1 MLNYSHRV
9 QFQNSTVFI
18 FHLNGEVLL
27 YRSKFFL
34 LAAIFLCMLCV
45 PVVSAQPQPWKV
57 STYQGNGQLICIS
70 CNIMSGG
77 GGVLPFVGGANN
89 TTLVKY
95 APLYAKVTDN
105 NGSPVANAAVSWSIT
120 TGLGTNLNP
129 LAVSSTTTDANGIT
143 YIPVSGISS
152 QATQNGPVQST
163 VTATAAGSAAVFNLW
178 QTGANSQNDPQVT
191 IQVIGYPFDVD
202 AFKRTA
208 GSTGTPITVHAAG
221 SGLVFTGTV
230 GVLPNVSVRLVNYQ
244 SSPTVMCATGANAD
258 PGSVLTDSNGD
269 ASCSPMFSGS
279 GSGQFAILVGGL
291 VWRTINITD
300 GVPQPA
306 ASPYVATPGVLDGSQ
321 QPNFAGFY
329 STAVINETVTAPTVS
344 SIQVISGS
352 GQSANQGTA
361 LAAPLVAQVN
371 SASGALANQP
381 VTWSVSPAGAATLS
395 STSSATDASGRAST
409 RVTFASN
416 ASGTVTITMSATGSN
431 VTPASFTATATI
443 PTQLSGV
450 TKLSGDGQTALVN
463 TAFANP
469 LVVQVTVASGS
480 NANQTVQFSVSGP
493 ATLSGSSALTG
504 ADGRAQV
511 SVTAG
516 ATTGAVTVTAT
527 VGTFSTTFSL
537 TVAPP
542 GPQITATSFSNGAD
556 FQVGSLSPCSI
567 ATVIGPGLAPGLN
580 GYILS
585 NPLGVGYLNYTVAT
599 DTVTVGGAQAP
610 IYNVANINGQQ
621 QVTFQVP
628 CTVTP
633 GSSVPIIVGVG
644 AGSATVNV
652 AIKPAS
658 PGVFLSANTINVN
671 GFGALPIAAIEKRDG
686 TFVSP
691 SNPAR
696 VGETVFAF
704 VNGLGPTTP
713 AVATNSVP
721 GFAVPSTAVGQVI
734 VGIQNAGVP
743 VTLAQLTQD
752 MIGVFM
758 VGFQIP
764 ANTAAGNLVFSI
776 GVIPAGSSQ
785 AYYSNPAA
793 IYVQ

>member
-1 MLNYSHRV
+1 V
-9 QFQNSTVFI
+9 
-18 FHLNGEVLL
+18 
-27 YRSKFFL
+27 
-34 LAAIFLCMLCV
+34 A
-45 PVVSAQPQPWKV
+45 SAQPQPWTI
-57 STYQGNGQLICIS
+57 SAYQGNGQLICIS
-70 CNIMSGG
+70 CNLVAGAG
-77 GGVLPFVGGANN
+77 QTQPFVGGALNE
-89 TTLVKY
+89 TLVKY

-120 TGLGTNLNP
+120 SGLLSNLIP

-143 YIPVSGISS
+143 YIPVSGIIS
-152 QATQNGPVQST
+152 QASQNGPVQST
-163 VTATAAGSAAVFNLW
+163 VTATAAGSSNGSTAVFTLT
-178 QTGANSQNDPQVT
+178 QTGFNVNADPQIT
-191 IQVIGYPFDVD
+191 AVINGGNPYDPT
-202 AFKRTA
+202 AFSGTA
-208 GSTGTPITVHAAG
+208 GSSGATPITAH
-221 SGLVFTGTV
+221 VFGYG
-230 GVLPNVSVRLVNYQ
+230 GVLVAGTAGINGPLQNVSLRLVNYQ
-244 SSPTVMCATGANAD
+244 SSPTVTCARGAGAD

-269 ASCSPMFSGS
+269 ASCTPVFSGS
-279 GSGQFAILVGGL
+279 GSGQFAILIGGL
-291 VWRTINITD
+291 VWQTVNFAD
-300 GVPQPA
+300 GNPKPA
-306 ASPYVATPGVLDGSQ
+306 APPYVSAQGGLDVSQ
-321 QPNFAGFY
+321 QANFAGW
-329 STAVINETVTAPTVS
+329 STSAVNNETVTAPTVS
-344 SIQVISGS
+344 SIQIISGNS
-352 GQSANQGTA
+352 QSANQGTA

-371 SASGALANQP
+371 SAAGVLTNQP
-381 VTWSVSPAGAATLS
+381 VTWSVSPAGAAVLS
-395 STSSATDASGRAST
+395 GTSTSTDASGRAST
-409 RVTFASN
+409 RVTFASS
-416 ASGTVTITMSATGSN
+416 ASGTVTITVTAGTGAS
-431 VTPASFTATATI
+431 VKTASFTATATI
-443 PTQLSGV
+443 PTQLTGL

-469 LVVQVTVASGS
+469 LVVQVNVASGS
-480 NANQTVQFSVSGP
+480 NANQTVVFSFSGP
-493 ATLSGSSALTG
+493 ITLSGTSALTG
-504 ADGRAQV
+504 SDGRAQV

-516 ATTGAVTVTAT
+516 AKTGAATVTAS
-527 VGTFSTTFSL
+527 VGTFSTTFTL

-542 GPQITATSFSNGAD
+542 GPQITAASFSNGAD

-567 ATVIGPGLAPGLN
+567 ASVIGPGLAPGLN

-585 NPLGVGYLNYTVAT
+585 NPLGVGSLNYTVAT

-628 CTVTP
+628 CSVTP
-633 GSSVPIIVGVG
+633 GSSVPVVVGVG

-658 PGVFLSANTINVN
+658 PGVFLSANTINVS

-704 VNGLGPTTP
+704 VTGLGPTTP

-721 GFAVPSTAVGQVI
+721 GFGVPSTVAGQVI
-734 VGIQNAGVP
+734 VGIQNSGVP

-752 MIGVFM
+752 MIGVYM
-758 VGFQIP
+758 VAFEVP
-764 ANTAAGNLVFSI
+764 ANTTAGNLVFSI
-776 GVIPAGSSQ
+776 GLIPTGSTQ